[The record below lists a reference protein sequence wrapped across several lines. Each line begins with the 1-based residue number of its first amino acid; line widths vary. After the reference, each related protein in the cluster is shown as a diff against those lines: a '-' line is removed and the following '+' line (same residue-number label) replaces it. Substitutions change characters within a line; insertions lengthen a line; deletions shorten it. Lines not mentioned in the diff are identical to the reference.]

1 MIYTHHIGILLIFTL
16 IFALVSVA
24 WRKKKNSVS
33 KLFLNYLTL
42 RNVHFSDDCA
52 LIASYSA
59 QVDCLYNMSL
69 YSVSPS
75 AMSRLL
81 CITPVSFEKCL
92 LSHQLSLLYGG
103 AGRENTC
110 LWLHVT
116 TSCVFQSLPVTPHC
130 FPLLCSQQYLWEH
143 LCINFLLD
151 YRSHAKDNLAWCG
164 FKTGISLWCCSPLP
178 TLISSTL
185 YSPMPD
191 GRLKSIIL
199 PTEMCFP
206 EHYIKPQSSVQG
218 VWAKEPSLLLDGTV
232 APPESQEQWHK
243 DMRITV

>member
-1 MIYTHHIGILLIFTL
+1 ML
-16 IFALVSVA
+16 
-24 WRKKKNSVS
+24 
-33 KLFLNYLTL
+33 
-42 RNVHFSDDCA
+42 
-52 LIASYSA
+52 SY
-59 QVDCLYNMSL
+59 
-69 YSVSPS
+69 
-75 AMSRLL
+75 
-81 CITPVSFEKCL
+81 
-92 LSHQLSLLYGG
+92 QLSLLYGR

-151 YRSHAKDNLAWCG
+151 YRSHAKDNLVWCG

-178 TLISSTL
+178 ALICSTL

-191 GRLKSIIL
+191 GRLKSIFL

-218 VWAKEPSLLLDGTV
+218 VWLEEWIHLLDGTV
-232 APPESQEQWHK
+232 APPKSLAPLTERPEDKTVKGSLQCW
-243 DMRITV
+243 DCGGRILTNSYKKIINFWGFH

>member
-1 MIYTHHIGILLIFTL
+1 MFSNIQGQTQHSIILICTYKAQIVYDIHPPYWHIADIYSNIC
-16 IFALVSVA
+16 VSFCCLKK
-24 WRKKKNSVS
+24 KKKNSVS

-151 YRSHAKDNLAWCG
+151 YRSHAKDNLA
-164 FKTGISLWCCSPLP
+164 
-178 TLISSTL
+178 
-185 YSPMPD
+185 
-191 GRLKSIIL
+191 
-199 PTEMCFP
+199 
-206 EHYIKPQSSVQG
+206 
-218 VWAKEPSLLLDGTV
+218 
-232 APPESQEQWHK
+232 
-243 DMRITV
+243 

>member
-1 MIYTHHIGILLIFTL
+1 MTVHWLL
-16 IFALVSVA
+16 VA
-24 WRKKKNSVS
+24 Q
-33 KLFLNYLTL
+33 L
-42 RNVHFSDDCA
+42 RCIACIISPCSD
-52 LIASYSA
+52 
-59 QVDCLYNMSL
+59 
-69 YSVSPS
+69 SPS

-81 CITPVSFEKCL
+81 CITPVLFEKCL

-130 FPLLCSQQYLWEH
+130 FLLKRSQQYLWEH

-164 FKTGISLWCCSPLP
+164 FKAGISLWCCSPLP
-178 TLISSTL
+178 ALICSTL

-206 EHYIKPQSSVQG
+206 EHYIKPQSSLHG
-218 VWAKEPSLLLDGTV
+218 VWVEEQSHLLDGTV
-232 APPESQEQWHK
+232 APPKRQRG
-243 DMRITV
+243 MRIKLQRLCAVLRFWWKNINN

>member
-1 MIYTHHIGILLIFTL
+1 MLALTFFNLFLIHYTQSSLLMFTYMKWYTQLITL
-16 IFALVSVA
+16 ICTYAAKNMYFKSTKLVHLH
-24 WRKKKNSVS
+24 WY
-33 KLFLNYLTL
+33 LFPFCFSLNYLTL
-42 RNVHFSDDCA
+42 RNMHFSDDCA
-52 LIASYSA
+52 MIASYSS
-59 QVDCLYNMSL
+59 QVYCLFKIPL

-75 AMSRLL
+75 AMSWFL
-81 CITPVSFEKCL
+81 CITPISFEKHL

-103 AGRENTC
+103 AERENTC

-130 FPLLCSQQYLWEH
+130 FPLLRSQQYFWEH

-164 FKTGISLWCCSPLP
+164 FKAGISLWGCSPLP
-178 TLISSTL
+178 ALICSTL

-199 PTEMCFP
+199 PTEICFP

-218 VWAKEPSLLLDGTV
+218 VW
-232 APPESQEQWHK
+232 
-243 DMRITV
+243 

>member
-1 MIYTHHIGILLIFTL
+1 MFHLLQCHGSSASL
-16 IFALVSVA
+16 
-24 WRKKKNSVS
+24 
-33 KLFLNYLTL
+33 LF
-42 RNVHFSDDCA
+42 
-52 LIASYSA
+52 
-59 QVDCLYNMSL
+59 
-69 YSVSPS
+69 
-75 AMSRLL
+75 
-81 CITPVSFEKCL
+81 SFGM

-103 AGRENTC
+103 ASGENTC
-110 LWLHVT
+110 LWLRAT

-164 FKTGISLWCCSPLP
+164 FKMGISLWCCSPLP
-178 TLISSTL
+178 ALICSTL

-218 VWAKEPSLLLDGTV
+218 VRAGKPARWHCCHTEMSATNGRKAWRENCGKAPCNAEIFVEGILTNNNKETINCRGC
-232 APPESQEQWHK
+232 H
-243 DMRITV
+243 

>member
-1 MIYTHHIGILLIFTL
+1 M
-16 IFALVSVA
+16 
-24 WRKKKNSVS
+24 
-33 KLFLNYLTL
+33 
-42 RNVHFSDDCA
+42 
-52 LIASYSA
+52 
-59 QVDCLYNMSL
+59 
-69 YSVSPS
+69 
-75 AMSRLL
+75 
-81 CITPVSFEKCL
+81 
-92 LSHQLSLLYGG
+92 LSHQLSLLYCG
-103 AGRENTC
+103 ASRENTC

-130 FPLLCSQQYLWEH
+130 FPLLRSQQYLWEH

-178 TLISSTL
+178 ALICSTL

-206 EHYIKPQSSVQG
+206 EHYIKPQSSVEG
-218 VWAKEPSLLLDGTV
+218 VRAEEEP
-232 APPESQEQWHK
+232 ARWHCCYTK
-243 DMRITV
+243 NVSYQQQKGIRRRLWKGSTQCWDFCGGDIN